1 MEKKVTL
8 QEIAR
13 QMGITVSTVH
23 KALYGKKGVSE
34 SRRKEII
41 TVASELGYRTE
52 IMQNNKTCRIAVV
65 LPNPV
70 GIDTYFY
77 QFVWKGIQKRA
88 DELKQSSCEL
98 LSYVFNG
105 SMEHQLEILDSLLHQ
120 EQSHLD
126 GLITIIWD
134 ESRFKQVLDNFTR
147 QGIKIF
153 TVSSDAPSSRRI
165 STIGSNPNKLGRLAA
180 EYLGSVIHHPGRV
193 IVIGTRRDAVNHA
206 QVVRGFFDQM
216 SIMQPEI
223 QIIEIYESIGN
234 PEKIFHT
241 LQDFLEKFD
250 DVQGIYINN
259 ARTTAALCDAIRGL
273 SYAKGLRII
282 GSELFSESISAVREG
297 VLHALID
304 QNPFN
309 QGYKVLTVTYEH
321 IAQGKDVLPKYE
333 VPINLFLSSNLPIS
347 NDLI

>member
-88 DELKQSSCEL
+88 EELKSTSCEL
-98 LSYVFNG
+98 LSYTFNG
-105 SMEHQLEILDSLLHQ
+105 TMENQLEILDGVLHQ
-120 EQSHLD
+120 GQGRLD
-126 GLITIIWD
+126 GLITIVWD
-134 ESRFKQVLDNFTR
+134 ESRFKQVLEKFTA

-153 TVSSDAPSSRRI
+153 TVSSDAPSSRRV
-165 STIGSNPNKLGRLAA
+165 SSIGANPNKMGRLAA
-180 EYLGSVIHHPGRV
+180 EYLGSVIHQPGRV
-193 IVIGTRRDAVNHA
+193 IIIGTRRDAANHA

-216 SIMQPEI
+216 STQQPEI
-223 QIIEIYESIGN
+223 QIIELYESIGN
-234 PEKIFHT
+234 PEKISHT
-241 LQDFLEKFD
+241 LKDFLDKFD

-259 ARTTAALCDAIRGL
+259 ARTTVAVCETMHDLTLGE
-273 SYAKGLRII
+273 GLRIV
-282 GSELFSESISAVREG
+282 GSELFSESIAAVHAG
-297 VLHALID
+297 FLHALID
-304 QNPFN
+304 QNPFS
-309 QGYKVLTVTYEH
+309 QGYKVFSIAYEH
-321 IAQGKDVLPKYE
+321 IAQNKAVLGRYE
-333 VPINLFLSSNLPIS
+333 VPINLFLASNLPGI
-347 NDLI
+347 DDFA